1 MSVKVENLEK
11 NMAKL
16 TVEVSAEEFDKA
28 TVAAYNKQKK
38 NISIP
43 GFRKGHAPKMMI
55 EKMYG
60 PSVFYEE
67 AIDILLDKTY
77 PDAAKESG
85 LEIVSRPEIAV
96 EKIGKGENFV
106 YTATVAVKPEV
117 KLGTYK
123 GVKAEKA
130 DTTVSAK
137 DVDARLKQVQEQ
149 NARMVTVEDDH
160 KIKKND
166 IVTIDFEGFV
176 DGKAFDGGKGEDYP
190 LTIGSHQFIDG
201 FEEQLEGHKTG
212 DELEVNVTFP
222 TEYHAK
228 ELAGKPATFKVKI
241 KEVKVKELPEIDDE
255 FASEVSEFDT
265 LKEYKADLKKQLKAG
280 KEKWAQQ
287 QNENNVVKA
296 VVEGSEI
303 ELPDPMI
310 ENQIDHMVNDYARR
324 MQSQG
329 IPLDQYLSITGT
341 TMEDLRKQMRGQAE
355 ATIKTRLVLEAV
367 VKAENIETTDEQVDE
382 EISKMAENYKM
393 DKEQIR
399 NMLDEEQIKTMKLDL
414 ACQKAVDFLV
424 SEAELTAPKKEK
436 KEKAAD
442 GAKEAEK
449 NGEKE
454 ASGEEA

>member
-38 NISIP
+38 NINIP
-43 GFRKGHAPKMMI
+43 GFRKGHAPKQMI

-67 AIDILLDKTY
+67 AIDILLDKSY
-77 PDAAKESG
+77 PEAAKESG
-85 LEIVSRPEIAV
+85 LEIVSRPEISV

-123 GVKAEKA
+123 GVKAEKT
-130 DTTVSAK
+130 DTTISAK
-137 DVDARLKQVQEQ
+137 DVEARLKQVQEQ
-149 NARMVTVEDDH
+149 NARIVTVEGDH

-166 IVTIDFEGFV
+166 IVTIDFEGFA

-222 TEYHAK
+222 KEYHAK
-228 ELAGKPATFKVKI
+228 ELAGKPATFKVKV
-241 KEVKVKELPEIDDE
+241 KEVKVKELPELDDE
-255 FASEVSEFDT
+255 FASEVSEFET
-265 LKEYKADLKKQLKAG
+265 LKEYKADLKKQLKAS

-287 QNENNVVKA
+287 
-296 VVEGSEI
+296 
-303 ELPDPMI
+303 
-310 ENQIDHMVNDYARR
+310 
-324 MQSQG
+324 
-329 IPLDQYLSITGT
+329 
-341 TMEDLRKQMRGQAE
+341 
-355 ATIKTRLVLEAV
+355 
-367 VKAENIETTDEQVDE
+367 
-382 EISKMAENYKM
+382 
-393 DKEQIR
+393 
-399 NMLDEEQIKTMKLDL
+399 
-414 ACQKAVDFLV
+414 
-424 SEAELTAPKKEK
+424 
-436 KEKAAD
+436 
-442 GAKEAEK
+442 
-449 NGEKE
+449 
-454 ASGEEA
+454 